1 MVSIQRVYDTLKN
14 LANKDQKGFV
24 TPYVFNSFATLAQL
38 RVFNEIFGELVEAK
52 KLASAGVDAGSILSL
67 REKKMEDMAYYTT
80 TSEFNA
86 QPFRIPGN
94 TYKIISV
101 SHENPLSLDELYA
114 KCELI
119 TNPSTFEYIKKS
131 RLSYPTDDY
140 RVALIFQDR
149 VRVYPEGSSDTYYL
163 YYYRTPG
170 CYSPIFSGG
179 YAQNPSLTPLYAV
192 DVVDGIELFSV
203 VSSRNFD
210 LPASYESEIIN
221 EMAAMIGLNLRDS
234 DVVQSA
240 QQNTSAE

>member
-52 KLASAGVDAGSILSL
+52 KLASAGIDAGSILSL
-67 REKKMEDMAYYTT
+67 REKKMEDMSYYSTLYQSS
-80 TSEFNA
+80 SE
-86 QPFRIPGN
+86 PFGIPTN
-94 TYKIISV
+94 VYKIISV
-101 SHENPLSLDELYA
+101 SYGDPLDLDEDYA

-140 RVALIFQDR
+140 RVALVSQDI
-149 VRVYPEGSSDTYYL
+149 VRVYPSDSSDNYYL
-163 YYYRTPG
+163 YYYRIPG
-170 CYSPIFSGG
+170 SYIPIPTGGFTQSPGS
-179 YAQNPSLTPLYAV
+179 TPLYAV
-192 DVVDGIELFSV
+192 NVVDGIEIFSPF
-203 VSSRNFD
+203 SSRNFD

>member
-67 REKKMEDMAYYTT
+67 REKKMEDMSYYSTLYQ
-80 TSEFNA
+80 SPIE
-86 QPFRIPGN
+86 PFGIPTN
-94 TYKIISV
+94 VYKIISV
-101 SHENPLSLDELYA
+101 SYGDPLDLDEDYA

-119 TNPSTFEYIKKS
+119 TNPATFEYIKKS

-140 RVALIFQDR
+140 RVALVSQDR
-149 VRVYPEGSSDTYYL
+149 VRVYPPDSSDNYYL
-163 YYYRTPG
+163 YYYRIPG
-170 CYSPIFSGG
+170 SYIPLITGQFTQSPGS
-179 YAQNPSLTPLYAV
+179 TPLYAV
-192 DVVDGIELFSV
+192 NVVDGIEIFSPS
-203 VSSRNFD
+203 SSRNFD

>member
-52 KLASAGVDAGSILSL
+52 KLASAGIDAGSILSL
-67 REKKMEDMAYYTT
+67 REKKMEDMAYYSTI
-80 TSEFNA
+80 SPFNG
-86 QPFRIPGN
+86 QPIKIPDN
-94 TYKIISV
+94 SYKIISV
-101 SHENPLSLDELYA
+101 SYEDPLDLDDAYA
-114 KCELI
+114 KYELI

-131 RLSYPTDDY
+131 RLSYPTDNY
-140 RVALIFQDR
+140 RVALVNRDFIR
-149 VRVYPEGSSDTYYL
+149 LYPVNSSETYYL

-170 CYSPIFSGG
+170 CYSFSPALG
-179 YAQNPSLTPLYAV
+179 YTLNTELGPLYAV
-192 DVVDGIELFSV
+192 NVVDNVEIFTPF
-203 VSSRNFD
+203 SSRNFD